1 MKFSQLQAMNDAA
14 LATPGNQM
22 LQALQNRAGEG
33 RLNIYAGTVPPGE
46 VARRRR
52 RNKLATKARRVQR
65 LHRK

>member
-22 LQALQNRAGEG
+22 LQALQTRAGNG
-33 RLNIYAGTVPPGE
+33 QLHIYAGTVPPE
-46 VARRRR
+46 VVERRRR
-52 RNKLATKARRVQR
+52 KNKLAAKARRVQR